1 MPSRVRRRRLP
12 RIVALIAVV
21 LMLGG
26 TALLGGCASDS
37 SDRSSG
43 TQSSQVLPLESP
55 TSRENPEVEVPVTPS
70 GGWQIPA
77 ETQASD
83 DQWGAYTGAS
93 AVLPGQPL
101 TIHTS
106 ASGPVTASAYRIGG
120 YGGAGAALV
129 GSPLTFTAQGLDQ
142 TPLVDATLRAPYV
155 DWPAAASMDTTGW
168 PAGLYLLNVS
178 AEGSA
183 VNVPFTMVSENIE
196 GTVVFIAGDTTW
208 AAYNDWGGRSLYG
221 GPGGFADRSYGASFD
236 RPYAQD
242 WQIWYEFDVPIVR
255 VLEDAGVPIGYTTVS
270 ALAQQSNGLR
280 GAAGAISNGHDEYWP
295 VSYRQALVDARD
307 TGTNLAFLGANAGYW
322 RVRIEQGVGGP
333 GRMVVGYKD
342 AGLDPVKNSPET
354 TVRLRDEPAAMPEVD
369 VIGQLY
375 DCFPARGDATI
386 TEPSFFLFA
395 DTGVGPGSTVP
406 GLIGIESDR
415 AFARADTPRP
425 IQVPALSRIAC
436 KDSVSYSTMTY
447 YGADSGAGVF
457 ATGTMNWG
465 PALAGARRNG
475 LTESATAFTTTVTTN
490 LARQMAQG
498 PMARSHPPSDDYA
511 VIAGL
516 PQNTFA
522 N

>member
-1 MPSRVRRRRLP
+1 M
-12 RIVALIAVV
+12 
-21 LMLGG
+21 
-26 TALLGGCASDS
+26 
-37 SDRSSG
+37 
-43 TQSSQVLPLESP
+43 
-55 TSRENPEVEVPVTPS
+55 EVPVTPS